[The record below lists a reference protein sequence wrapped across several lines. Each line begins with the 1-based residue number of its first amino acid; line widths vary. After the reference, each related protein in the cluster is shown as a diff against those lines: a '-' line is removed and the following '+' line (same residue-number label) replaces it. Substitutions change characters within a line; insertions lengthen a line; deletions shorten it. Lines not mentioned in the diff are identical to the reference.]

1 LKSRALAFL
10 WPQVSAF
17 LGKILLA
24 AGGRALHK
32 ALVIVPILGWVG
44 VGALLH
50 QTRGWPAVKADEGL
64 VVVVPPRPAA
74 TSPAAA
80 PHGTLPRASDRA
92 GLARELHKE
101 LKRVGCYEGD
111 ITSTWTPTSRQAMR
125 RFTQSVNAKLPLE
138 EPDVVL
144 LRLVQ
149 SQAHRVCT
157 CPAGAAEGAKA
168 ACTESAAAP
177 EPAKK
182 SVAETRRDD
191 GTPQSS
197 TPLIVGA
204 AATTAAAATVLARP
218 EPNAGTARPI
228 VASPAAGEEDNR
240 APRSPRQ
247 SGPTPPA
254 DVYSGRRRHPAR
266 SAESRPP
273 VVVQSLV
280 RNVQRALG
288 SFGIR

>member
-1 LKSRALAFL
+1 M
-10 WPQVSAF
+10 
-17 LGKILLA
+17 
-24 AGGRALHK
+24 HK

-50 QTRGWPAVKADEGL
+50 QTRGWPAVKPDEG
-64 VVVVPPRPAA
+64 VVVVLPPRPTA
-74 TSPAAA
+74 TSPTATTPA
-80 PHGTLPRASDRA
+80 GLPRASDKA

-101 LKRVGCYEGD
+101 LKRVGCYDGD
-111 ITSTWTPTSRQAMR
+111 ISSTWTNSSRQAMR
-125 RFTQSVNAKLPLE
+125 RFTDSVNAKLPLE

-149 SQAHRVCT
+149 SQARRVCA
-157 CPAGAAEGAKA
+157 CPPGSAEAGKA
-168 ACTESAAAP
+168 ACTESAGV
-177 EPAKK
+177 ETTKK
-182 SVAETRRDD
+182 SATEPRQDNAAS
-191 GTPQSS
+191 QSS

-204 AATTAAAATVLARP
+204 AATAAAAPLLARP
-218 EPNAGTARPI
+218 EPNAGSANPI
-228 VASPAAGEEDNR
+228 VAPRPAGEEEAR
-240 APRSPRQ
+240 APRSTRQ

-254 DVYSGRRRHPAR
+254 DVYGTHRRR
-266 SAESRPP
+266 AESRPP

>member
-1 LKSRALAFL
+1 M
-10 WPQVSAF
+10 
-17 LGKILLA
+17 
-24 AGGRALHK
+24 HK

-50 QTRGWPAVKADEGL
+50 QTRGWPAVKADEGV
-64 VVVVPPRPAA
+64 VVVVPPRPTATSPA
-74 TSPAAA
+74 PTSPAAA
-80 PHGTLPRASDRA
+80 PHGTLPRVSDRA

-111 ITSTWTPTSRQAMR
+111 ISSAWTPTSRLAMR
-125 RFTQSVNAKLPLE
+125 RFTESVNAKLPLE
-138 EPDVVL
+138 EPDLVL

-149 SQAHRVCT
+149 SQAHRVCP
-157 CPAGAAEGAKA
+157 CPAGTADGAKA
-168 ACTESAAAP
+168 ACAESAAAA

-191 GTPQSS
+191 GTPLST

-218 EPNAGTARPI
+218 EPNAGSAKPI
-228 VASPAAGEEDNR
+228 MASPSAGEEDNR
-240 APRSPRQ
+240 ASRSSRQ

-254 DVYSGRRRHPAR
+254 DVYSTRGRHTARRAD
-266 SAESRPP
+266 SRPP
-273 VVVQSLV
+273 AVVQSLV

>member
-1 LKSRALAFL
+1 
-10 WPQVSAF
+10 
-17 LGKILLA
+17 
-24 AGGRALHK
+24 
-32 ALVIVPILGWVG
+32 VIFPILGWVG

-50 QTRGWPAVKADEGL
+50 QTRGWPAVKTDEG
-64 VVVVPPRPAA
+64 VVVVVAPRPAA

-80 PHGTLPRASDRA
+80 LHSGLPRASDRA

-125 RFTQSVNAKLPLE
+125 RFTESVNAKLPLE
-138 EPDVVL
+138 EPDLVL

-149 SQAHRVCT
+149 SQAQRMCD
-157 CPAGAAEGAKA
+157 CPAGAA
-168 ACTESAAAP
+168 CTPSP
-177 EPAKK
+177 EAAKK
-182 SVAETRRDD
+182 AIAETRRDD
-191 GTPQSS
+191 GTGQIS

-218 EPNAGTARPI
+218 EPNTGSARPI
-228 VASPAAGEEDNR
+228 VAQPSAAGEEDNR

-247 SGPTPPA
+247 GGPTPPA
-254 DVYSGRRRHPAR
+254 DVYANGRRHAAR
-266 SAESRPP
+266 RAESRPP

-280 RNVQRALG
+280 RNLQRALG

>member
-1 LKSRALAFL
+1 
-10 WPQVSAF
+10 
-17 LGKILLA
+17 LA

-50 QTRGWPAVKADEGL
+50 QTRGWPAVKSDEG
-64 VVVVPPRPAA
+64 VVVVLPARPTAQNPGA
-74 TSPAAA
+74 TPQGAV
-80 PHGTLPRASDRA
+80 PRASDRA

-111 ITSTWTPTSRQAMR
+111 ISGAWTSTSRQAMR
-125 RFTQSVNAKLPLE
+125 RFTDSVNAKLPFE

-149 SQAHRVCT
+149 SQAQRVCA
-157 CPAGAAEGAKA
+157 CPAGAAEAAKA
-168 ACTESAAAP
+168 CTDGGGAAEA
-177 EPAKK
+177 AKK
-182 SVAETRRDD
+182 SPIEPRRDEAS
-191 GTPQSS
+191 GQSS

-204 AATTAAAATVLARP
+204 AASTAAAATLLARP
-218 EPNAGTARPI
+218 DANPTSAKPI
-228 VASPAAGEEDNR
+228 VAQPSAAEEDNR

-254 DVYSGRRRHPAR
+254 DVYAGRRSAAPRR
-266 SAESRPP
+266 AESRPP
-273 VVVQSLV
+273 VVLQSLV

-288 SFGIR
+288 SIGIR

>member
-1 LKSRALAFL
+1 M
-10 WPQVSAF
+10 
-17 LGKILLA
+17 
-24 AGGRALHK
+24 HK

-50 QTRGWPAVKADEGL
+50 QTRGWPAVKTDEA
-64 VVVVPPRPAA
+64 VVVVVSPRPAA
-74 TSPAAA
+74 AGPTAA
-80 PHGTLPRASDRA
+80 PQGGLPRPSDRA

-101 LKRVGCYEGD
+101 LKRVGCYDGD
-111 ITSTWTPTSRQAMR
+111 ITSTWTNSSRQAMR
-125 RFTQSVNAKLPLE
+125 RFTDSVNAKLPLE

-149 SQAHRVCT
+149 SQAQRVCA
-157 CPAGAAEGAKA
+157 CPAGSAEGAKA
-168 ACTESAAAP
+168 ACTESAGAA
-177 EPAKK
+177 EAARK
-182 SVAETRRDD
+182 SVPETRRDD
-191 GTPQSS
+191 GVSQSS

-204 AATTAAAATVLARP
+204 AATTAAAATLLARP
-218 EPNAGTARPI
+218 EPNAASARPV
-228 VASPAAGEEDNR
+228 VAPPSPGEEEAR
-240 APRSPRQ
+240 APRSARQ

-254 DVYSGRRRHPAR
+254 DLYGTRRRHTAR
-266 SAESRPP
+266 RAESRPP

>member
-1 LKSRALAFL
+1 
-10 WPQVSAF
+10 
-17 LGKILLA
+17 
-24 AGGRALHK
+24 LHK

-50 QTRGWPAVKADEGL
+50 QTRGWPAVKTDEGV
-64 VVVVPPRPAA
+64 VVVVPPRPPA

-80 PHGTLPRASDRA
+80 PHGTLPRTSDRA

-149 SQAHRVCT
+149 SQAHRVCA
-157 CPAGAAEGAKA
+157 CPAGAADGIKA
-168 ACTESAAAP
+168 ACTEGAAAA

-182 SVAETRRDD
+182 SIAETRRDD

-204 AATTAAAATVLARP
+204 AAATAAAATVLARP
-218 EPNAGTARPI
+218 EPNAGNARPI
-228 VASPAAGEEDNR
+228 VASPSAGEEDNR

-254 DVYSGRRRHPAR
+254 DVYSGRRRHTAR
-266 SAESRPP
+266 RAESHSP

-280 RNVQRALG
+280 RDVQRALG

>member
-1 LKSRALAFL
+1 
-10 WPQVSAF
+10 
-17 LGKILLA
+17 
-24 AGGRALHK
+24 LHK

-50 QTRGWPAVKADEGL
+50 QTRGWPAVKSDEG
-64 VVVVPPRPAA
+64 VVVVLPARPTAANPAA
-74 TSPAAA
+74 PQGAV
-80 PHGTLPRASDRA
+80 PRASDRA

-111 ITSTWTPTSRQAMR
+111 ITGAWTSTSRQAMR
-125 RFTQSVNAKLPLE
+125 RFTDSVNAKLPFE

-149 SQAHRVCT
+149 SQAQRVCA
-157 CPAGAAEGAKA
+157 CPAGAAEAAK
-168 ACTESAAAP
+168 ACTEGSGVAEA
-177 EPAKK
+177 AKK
-182 SVAETRRDD
+182 SSSEPRRDEASS
-191 GTPQSS
+191 QSS

-218 EPNAGTARPI
+218 EASAASAKPI
-228 VASPAAGEEDNR
+228 VGQPSAAEEDNR
-240 APRSPRQ
+240 APRSARQ

-254 DVYSGRRRHPAR
+254 DVYSGRRGHTAR
-266 SAESRPP
+266 RAESRPP
-273 VVVQSLV
+273 VALQSLV

-288 SFGIR
+288 SIGIR